1 MASMLRNLS
10 LGASHAA
17 AALEGFSV
25 AQQMGTG
32 QPPYTAAPA
41 PAPAYASAA
50 PAPTGP
56 PLASPRPGQQP
67 SLSAASGT
75 APGLRIPPF
84 PHGPGRGGAPPSV
97 QPSVTVRIQRSPRP
111 SAPTAH
117 NTPAAPPSAAPHS
130 AATAPSSSAH
140 TDHTQGQDQWTQQ
153 PQPQVDLAN
162 IIGSVM
168 SGVQSMQNGQVCKS
182 LS

>member
-1 MASMLRNLS
+1 MLRNLS

-41 PAPAYASAA
+41 PAYASAA

-67 SLSAASGT
+67 FLSAASGT
-75 APGLRIPPF
+75 PPGLRIPPF

-97 QPSVTVRIQRSPRP
+97 PPSVTVRVQRSPRP

-117 NTPAAPPSAAPHS
+117 NTPAAPPS
-130 AATAPSSSAH
+130 ATAPSSSAH